1 MKKTNILCRTL
12 ALIIALVSML
22 ALFAACEKEP
32 QNNDDEN
39 KKLIDISGYTIVR
52 YERSHVK
59 VTKKAATLK
68 NAIVEKLGLALSVQ
82 EDWYNPNNPPDPNA
96 KEILIDKTN
105 RKESA
110 DALAK
115 LEGKEGDAYIIEI
128 TENKI
133 VITGK
138 TELSTIRG
146 INYFINNYVIPS
158 AKGNEIDIS
167 HGKSVIKDYSS
178 VKNIWI
184 TDKLDMD
191 VEISSTVLSSSQ
203 SYSNI
208 LGYNARLDGVYFPSV
223 IELQYQQN
231 PEDNGKL
238 VAAMSIGETKSGDPV
253 PSLGLLMEST
263 DGGAT
268 WDIIFRPIETVNK
281 RYWVGQMAQIYELPA
296 QVGKMPAG
304 TLIYSVNTVNY
315 DKYSHISMFLS
326 YDAGKTWT
334 QSPNLIA
341 KGGGLKEGVWEPVMF
356 YDNGYLYCFYS
367 DDRADPDGSPEGAP
381 PGPDQALV
389 YQRSKDGVTWED
401 PVYVYSPKNLADRP
415 GMPVITKMG
424 NGEYFL
430 VYENGVE
437 GDEIYIY
444 YKTTKDITNWNPS
457 DPGKLLTAKV
467 GGKDY
472 KMASSPC
479 CVWTPAGGANGTLF
493 AMGRREFGGDGTIRM
508 FVSKDYGKTW
518 TTMENPLPYDWYP
531 SAAAGANGNDSI
543 GYRPIMVLGKDPSV
557 IHLIN
562 ITEVSYIKG
571 SQAKHIRI
579 KVYD

>member
-1 MKKTNILCRTL
+1 MKKINVFCKV
-12 ALIIALVSML
+12 IALVI
-22 ALFAACEKEP
+22 ALISVLSIFAACEKKP
-32 QNNDDEN
+32 QNKDEEN
-39 KKLIDISGYTIVR
+39 KNLLDISGYAIVR
-52 YERSHVK
+52 YENSKTK

-68 NAIVEKLGLALSVQ
+68 NAIEEKLGLSLSIQ
-82 EDWYNPNNPPDPNA
+82 EDWYNPNTPPDPNA

-115 LEGKEGDAYIIEI
+115 LESKEGDAYIVEI

-133 VITGK
+133 VIAGK
-138 TELSTIRG
+138 TDLSTIRG

-158 AKGNEIDIS
+158 AKGKEIDIS

-178 VKNIWI
+178 VKNIWVA
-184 TDKLDMD
+184 DKLDMD

-203 SYSNI
+203 SYSNV
-208 LGYNARLDGVYFPSV
+208 LGYNARLDSVYFPSV
-223 IELQYQQN
+223 VELQYQQN

-356 YDNGYLYCFYS
+356 YDEGYLYCFYS
-367 DDRADPDGSPEGAP
+367 DDSNPRY
-381 PGPDQALV
+381 DQRIV
-389 YQRSKDGVTWED
+389 YKRSKDGVKWESVV
-401 PVYVYSPKNLADRP
+401 PVCAFKEFEGRP
-415 GMPVITKMG
+415 GMPIITKMG

-430 VYENGVE
+430 IYEYCNGWL
-437 GDEIYIY
+437 GDVQECFVY

-457 DPGKLLTAKV
+457 DPGTLLTAKV
-467 GGKDY
+467 NGKDY
-472 KMASSPC
+472 MTASAPC
-479 CVWTPAGGANGTLF
+479 CVWSPAGGECGTLL
-493 AMGRREFGGDGTIRM
+493 AQGRREFGIRGSNPM
-508 FVSKDYGKTW
+508 FVSYDYGKTW
-518 TTMENPLPYDWYP
+518 ETIEPPMPYDWYT
-531 SAAAGANGNDSI
+531 SASAGADGNDSI
-543 GYRPIMVLGKDPSV
+543 GYRPIMVLGADPSV
-557 IHLIN
+557 IHYVN
-562 ITEVSYIKG
+562 IIETDYVKG
-571 SQAKHIRI
+571 SKMQYVRLKIF
-579 KVYD
+579 D